1 MKGNKI
7 IIEHLNKMLAD
18 EMTAADLY
26 FLISRMCEN
35 WGLDKL
41 KEKFDH
47 EMSDELGH
55 ASLLI
60 ERILFLEG
68 HPDIS
73 TRIPFKVGKDI
84 PEIYRSNLEL
94 ELQVAAK
101 LKQAIAECE
110 SCQDY
115 QSREIFQK
123 LLSDTEEDHI
133 IWLET
138 QLGLIDKV
146 GLENYLQSQM

>member
-1 MKGNKI
+1 MQGDNKV
-7 IIEHLNKMLAD
+7 IEHLNNMLAD

-35 WGLDKL
+35 WGLSKL

-47 EMSDELGH
+47 EMTDELGH

-68 HPDIS
+68 HPDIT
-73 TRIPFKVGKDI
+73 TRIPLRVGKDVA
-84 PEIYRSNLEL
+84 EIYRINLEL
-94 ELQVAAK
+94 ELEVAAK
-101 LKQAIAECE
+101 LKEAIAECE
-110 SCQDY
+110 SCRDY
-115 QSREIFQK
+115 QSRKVFQR

-138 QLGLIDKV
+138 QLGLIDKI

>member
-1 MKGNKI
+1 MKGENEVI
-7 IIEHLNKMLAD
+7 DHLNKMLAD

-35 WGLDKL
+35 WGLNKL

-47 EMSDELGH
+47 EMTDELGH

-73 TRIPFKVGKDI
+73 ARIPLKLGKDI
-84 PEIYRSNLEL
+84 PEIYRINLEL
-94 ELQVAAK
+94 ELEVAAK
-101 LKQAIAECE
+101 LKAAITECE
-110 SCQDY
+110 SCRDY
-115 QSREIFQK
+115 QSREVFQK
-123 LLSDTEEDHI
+123 LLTDTEEDHI

-138 QLGLIDKV
+138 QLGLIDKI

>member
-1 MKGNKI
+1 MKGEKKVLK
-7 IIEHLNKMLAD
+7 HLNKMLAD

-26 FLISRMCEN
+26 FLISRMAEN
-35 WGLDKL
+35 WGLTKL

-60 ERILFLEG
+60 ERILFLDG
-68 HPDIS
+68 QPDMEA
-73 TRIPFKVGKDI
+73 RIPLRIGKDI
-84 PEIYRSNLEL
+84 PEIYKINLEL
-94 ELQVAAK
+94 ELDVAAK
-101 LKQAIAECE
+101 LKEAIAECE
-110 SCQDY
+110 ACRDY

-123 LLSDTEEDHI
+123 LLTDTEEDHI

-146 GLENYLQSQM
+146 GLENYLQTQM

>member
-1 MKGNKI
+1 MQGENK
-7 IIEHLNKMLAD
+7 IIEHLNNMLAD

-35 WGLDKL
+35 WGLNKL

-47 EMSDELGH
+47 EMADELGH

-68 HPDIS
+68 QPDIAA
-73 TRIPFKVGKDI
+73 RAPLKVGKDI
-84 PEIYRSNLEL
+84 PEIYRINLEL
-94 ELQVAAK
+94 ELDVAAK
-101 LKQAIAECE
+101 LKTAIAECE
-110 SCQDY
+110 SCRDY
-115 QSREIFQK
+115 QSREVFQK

-138 QLGLIDKV
+138 QIGLIDKIGV
-146 GLENYLQSQM
+146 ENYLQSQM